1 MSKTLFLGDSHT
13 VGYQTIEGKV
23 GPGSYSFWND
33 NNYCEQYSNLHK
45 KPVVI
50 YAQPGAVNSLYT
62 NWLKTSFEKHPDI
75 DEVYICLA
83 PLNRMVLSFDPDL
96 KQEADPVD
104 HFMIEH
110 KDCLLYTSP
119 SPRD

>member
-1 MSKTLFLGDSHT
+1 MSKTLFIGDSHT

-62 NWLKTSFEKHPDI
+62 NSLKTSFEIHPDI
-75 DEVYICLA
+75 DEV
-83 PLNRMVLSFDPDL
+83 
-96 KQEADPVD
+96 
-104 HFMIEH
+104 
-110 KDCLLYTSP
+110 
-119 SPRD
+119 

>member
-1 MSKTLFLGDSHT
+1 MSKTLFIGDSHT

-33 NNYCEQYSNLHK
+33 NNYCEQYSNLHN
-45 KPVVI
+45 KPVII

-75 DEVYICLA
+75 DEVYILFG
-83 PLNRMVLSFDPDL
+83 SF
-96 KQEADPVD
+96 E
-104 HFMIEH
+104 
-110 KDCLLYTSP
+110 
-119 SPRD
+119 

>member
-1 MSKTLFLGDSHT
+1 MSRTLFIGDSHT

-50 YAQPGAVNSLYT
+50 YAQPAALNSLYK
-62 NWLKTSFEKHPDI
+62 NLLKKSNAKQHDK
-75 DEVYICLA
+75 DELYI
-83 PLNRMVLSFDPDL
+83 
-96 KQEADPVD
+96 
-104 HFMIEH
+104 
-110 KDCLLYTSP
+110 
-119 SPRD
+119 